1 MKKALS
7 LVLTLAMLLCVAVS
21 AGSAEAAP
29 YGGLDLSEPLVV
41 SMYYT
46 GNESADWERV
56 ENLINEKLAAKVN
69 TTINFVHVSF
79 ADFMTSYS
87 LYLND
92 PDVDILYCQPTNNF
106 GANAMA
112 GAFLPISEEFLKT
125 YMPLTWE
132 KENPSLWRE
141 VTVNGE
147 IYGIPAN
154 RIDGTCNGV
163 ITSRTLMDKYG
174 YTEDMITNISE
185 LSEYL
190 KVVSAGEKEN
200 GIYGINCQGAWPSD
214 WIFLGLMS
222 HAFTVND
229 GTSCWFSWKYAG
241 QDHFNVDDMYWIVD
255 SEEYLQWALMMADWY
270 KSGVYQAGVM
280 SNETTLEANTK
291 EGLSV
296 INMSDPAYAATL
308 QDFYTARGDE
318 MVYLDC
324 LADDETRVFAISRG
338 HSIVFPI
345 NSKHMERA
353 AIVADLLKFDPEIHA
368 LIVGG
373 IEGEHYTLTEDGKY
387 RVPTEKAVNY
397 PWANRCFFLVDNADP
412 ELQLNDYLQ
421 PYLDL
426 NNSRKVGSELFP
438 VGRFNFD
445 RSKFDAEIAAMDS
458 IFNEYRFAFCFG
470 LYGDE
475 TQAKVEEL
483 RTIMHAAGI
492 DKVLDEY
499 KAQVHAYL
507 GE

>member
-1 MKKALS
+1 MEKVLS
-7 LVLTLAMLLCVAVS
+7 LVLALALLVILTASVVY
-21 AGSAEAAP
+21 AEEAP
-29 YGGLDLSEPLVV
+29 YGGIDLSEPQVV

-46 GNESADWERV
+46 GNESPDWERV
-56 ENLINEKLAAKVN
+56 ENLINEKLAEKVN
-69 TTINFVHVSF
+69 TTIDFVHVSF

-92 PDVDILYCQPTNNF
+92 PDVDMLYCQPTNNF

-112 GAFLPISEEFLKT
+112 GAFKPISEEFIQT
-125 YMPLTWE
+125 YMPLTWKNE
-132 KENPSLWRE
+132 MPSLWKE

-154 RIDGTCNGV
+154 RLDGTCNGV
-163 ITSRTLMDKYG
+163 ITSRALMDKYG

-190 KVVSAGEKEN
+190 KTVSAGEKEN

-214 WIFLGLMS
+214 WILLGLMS

-229 GTSCWFSWKYAG
+229 GTSCWFAWKYLD
-241 QDHFNVDDMYWIVD
+241 QDSFNVDDMYWIVD
-255 SEEYLQWALMMADWY
+255 SKEYMDWALMMADWY
-270 KSGVYQAGVM
+270 KSGVYQAGVL
-280 SNETTLEANTK
+280 SNETTLEANTQ

-296 INMSDPAYAATL
+296 INITDPAYAATL
-308 QDFYTARGDE
+308 EDFYTARGDE

-324 LADDETRVFAISRG
+324 LADDDTKVFAISRG
-338 HSIVFPI
+338 HSIVFPV
-345 NSKHMERA
+345 NSQNTERA

-368 LIVGG
+368 LIIGG

-387 RVPTEKAVNY
+387 RVATEKSVNY
-397 PWANRCFFLVDNADP
+397 PWCNRCYFLVDNADP

-421 PYLDL
+421 PFLDL
-426 NNSRKVGSELFP
+426 NNSRLVGGELFP

-445 RSKFDAEIAAMDS
+445 TSNFAAEIAAMDS

-475 TQAKVEEL
+475 TEAKVEEL
-483 RTIMHAAGI
+483 RAVMHAAGI
-492 DKVLDEY
+492 DRVLEEY
-499 KAQVHAYL
+499 KAQVHAFL
-507 GE
+507 DE